1 MTNEEAI
8 KILAKETS
16 IEAIIELRYYSG
28 FNREKVL
35 EMIQEAMDMGAKA
48 LETHIPK
55 KPIEK
60 YADGCLVC
68 PICNGVLEVDYR
80 CPMCGQLIDWSE

>member
-8 KILAKETS
+8 RRLKDHFRIHDDGRPTPYLDKAVNIAIKS
-16 IEAIIELRYYSG
+16 I
-28 FNREKVL
+28 
-35 EMIQEAMDMGAKA
+35 
-48 LETHIPK
+48 ETHIPK

-68 PICNGVLEVDYR
+68 PVCHGILEFDYR
-80 CPMCGQLIDWSE
+80 CPMCGQLIEWSEEDDR